1 MSATTY
7 GHLAR
12 LAAAHPIAVP
22 IAAAALAALT
32 WSLT

>member
-1 MSATTY
+1 MTY
-7 GHLAR
+7 AHLAR

-32 WSLT
+32 IWSIR

>member
-1 MSATTY
+1 MSAY
-7 GHLAR
+7 AHLAR

-22 IAAAALAALT
+22 IVAAALAAFT